1 MIRIII
7 AARLRKTLD
16 QQPEAVR
23 LKSEKALV
31 EVAKTFGDPHRHRG
45 LGIRKLAKRSYEIR
59 VHLQWRIVLIH
70 DGDCLVAFDLMNHDE
85 ITAWLRGR

>member
-31 EVAKTFGDPHRHRG
+31 AVAKTFGDRHRHRG

-70 DGDCLVAFDLMNHDE
+70 DGDSLVAFDLMNHDE

>member
-16 QQPEAVR
+16 KQPEAVR

-31 EVAKTFGDPHRHRG
+31 EVAKTFGDPHKHRG
-45 LGIRKLAKRSYEIR
+45 LGIRKLAKRSLAR
-59 VHLQWRIVLIH
+59 MLNLPVTHQATPSVPM
-70 DGDCLVAFDLMNHDE
+70 V
-85 ITAWLRGR
+85 

>member
-16 QQPEAVR
+16 KQPEAVR

-31 EVAKTFGDPHRHRG
+31 EVAKTFGDPHRLRG

-70 DGDCLVAFDLMNHDE
+70 DGDSLVAFDLMNHDE

>member
-16 QQPEAVR
+16 KQPEAVR

-31 EVAKTFGDPHRHRG
+31 EVTKIFGDPHRHQG

-70 DGDCLVAFDLMNHDE
+70 DGDSLVAFDLMNHDE